1 MTIRAA
7 LEVLWSSDESD
18 EPGGGIATAQTILDA
33 ADITLPT
40 GDLANGAYDA
50 FGAAYGM
57 PEWVVADPENMDLEE
72 ERIEIN
78 ADKDTEEGEGIDEEE
93 AERRREEKG
102 KAVIAA
108 SDLITVKA
116 RLSVRGGADI
126 AVQIGKRD
134 TVRLLMKRI
143 IEEAEVSPS
152 SLIPQPSCKALP
164 ARTAQLTDYMKLT
177 SKTAPPSKTDQN
189 RLPRLSS

>member
-18 EPGGGIATAQTILDA
+18 EPGGGIVTAQTILDA

-50 FGAAYGM
+50 FGAAYGL
-57 PEWVVADPENMDLEE
+57 PEWVVADPENMVLEE
-72 ERIEIN
+72 EGVETD
-78 ADKDTEEGEGIDEEE
+78 ADKGTEESEEMDEE

-116 RLSVRGGADI
+116 RLSVSGGADVV
-126 AVQIGKRD
+126 VQIGKRD

-143 IEEAEVSPS
+143 IEEAEVSTSPIPS
-152 SLIPQPSCKALP
+152 PSYKVLQPG
-164 ARTAQLTDYMKLT
+164 
-177 SKTAPPSKTDQN
+177 
-189 RLPRLSS
+189 